1 MNKTTAKMLA
11 ILALL
16 VALTPY
22 LADQI
27 GTRLGVTVP
36 LVLFAIL
43 VFLFGVKKGTP

>member
-22 LADQI
+22 LADQV
-27 GTRLGVTVP
+27 GSPLGVTVP
-36 LVLFAIL
+36 LVVFAIL
-43 VFLFGVKKGTP
+43 VFFFGVRKGTP